1 MAGDRWRLIEEL
13 TGTDGVIDG
22 KLRGLLFTR
31 CRVRRHLV
39 ANILLQYAQVGS
51 PVSVGHDWTPDEMEA
66 EVTKGPQ
73 TSALEDDSIS
83 KIQAEAREKVKQGF
97 ATIVW
102 WDDIKQN
109 PPSNLKMSPLAM
121 IPHKSRK
128 YREILDLSFELNVA
142 G

>member
-1 MAGDRWRLIEEL
+1 M
-13 TGTDGVIDG
+13 
-22 KLRGLLFTR
+22 
-31 CRVRRHLV
+31 

-73 TSALEDDSIS
+73 TSALEDDAIS